1 MGRGERRSPEVIRE
15 DELEHPKCNG
25 VMINVY
31 IQQRSHKSHAHA
43 ATEVEDELG
52 VVQGYEAG
60 GESLRAAGNQ

>member
-1 MGRGERRSPEVIRE
+1 
-15 DELEHPKCNG
+15 
-25 VMINVY
+25 MINVY